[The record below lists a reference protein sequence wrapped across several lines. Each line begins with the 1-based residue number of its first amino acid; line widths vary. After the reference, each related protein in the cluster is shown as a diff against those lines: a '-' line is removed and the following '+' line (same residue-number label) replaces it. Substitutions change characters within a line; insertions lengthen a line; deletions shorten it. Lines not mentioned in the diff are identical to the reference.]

1 MIDYRYKTFI
11 DLVETKNYTK
21 TAERL
26 NFSQPA
32 VTKHIQYIENKLNVK
47 LFTYEDRQLT
57 TTAKGQFLYE
67 KMKEMLHDSEEIVHL
82 LQDSSNLRIGA
93 SKTIGEYLVT
103 EKIQIYNQA
112 FPNSEVSLM
121 VDNTAH
127 LLDLLQKRKI
137 DLALIS
143 GPVADSSYEVSP
155 FFEDNIILICAP
167 DHPLANRTVTLTDIL
182 QCRLL
187 IREQGSGILKAVHK
201 NLQHLNLDVEDFKQ
215 VKTFGSIALIKSLVR
230 QNQGVSFM
238 YEMSVAEELATKK
251 LRQIHLSNFN
261 PKQTFYA
268 VTNSA
273 EHLNDATDYFLTL
286 FK

>member
-67 KMKEMLHDSEEIVHL
+67 KTKEMLHDSDEIIHL

-103 EKIQIYNQA
+103 EKIEVYNQS
-112 FPNSEVSLM
+112 FPNSEVSLL
-121 VDNTAH
+121 VDNTTN

-143 GPVADSSYEVSP
+143 GPVADNYYEVSP
-155 FFEDNIILICAP
+155 FFEDNIVLICSP
-167 DHPLANRTVTLTDIL
+167 DHPLANRTVTIGDIL
-182 QCRLL
+182 PSRLL
-187 IREQGSGILKAVHK
+187 IREQGSGILKAVDQ
-201 NLQHLNLDVEDFKQ
+201 NLHHLNLEVEDFKQ
-215 VKTFGSIALIKSLVR
+215 IKTFGSIALIKSLVR
-230 QNQGVSFM
+230 QNQGISFI
-238 YEMSVAEELATKK
+238 YEMSVKEELDTKK
-251 LRQIHLSNFN
+251 LRQIHLSDFN

-273 EHLNDATDYFLTL
+273 EQLNDATEFFLGL